1 MRLLRKDFMEEM
13 VHTALEPW
21 EIWLGHGVGSI
32 ISKWKAGVKARI

>member
-1 MRLLRKDFMEEM
+1 MEEM
-13 VHTALEPW
+13 VYTALEPW